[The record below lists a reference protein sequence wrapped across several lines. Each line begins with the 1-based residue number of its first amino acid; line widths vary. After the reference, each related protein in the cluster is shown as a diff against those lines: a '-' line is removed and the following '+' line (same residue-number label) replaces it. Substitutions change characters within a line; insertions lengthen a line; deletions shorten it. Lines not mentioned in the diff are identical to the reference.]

1 MTTPPKLDSAALM
14 KFVRCIPIL
23 LLLTGC
29 SIEHGHVDFVHPPL
43 FELSLG
49 EYRALMFFSD
59 STVLR
64 TGGAYYSVSV
74 PFWALAALV
83 ICCVALTT
91 YIIYRRRQHGRV
103 T

>member
-1 MTTPPKLDSAALM
+1 M

-29 SIEHGHVDFVHPPL
+29 SVEHGQVDFVHPPL
-43 FELSLG
+43 FELRLG

-64 TGGAYYSVSV
+64 TGGTYYILSV
-74 PFWALAALV
+74 PFWVLAALV
-83 ICCVALTT
+83 ISGVALTT
-91 YIIYRRRQHGRV
+91 YIIYRRRRHGRV
-103 T
+103 A